1 MWFDR
6 FSNNKYTK
14 LPVLVESGRYIW
26 EGERAECLNGHSDIH
41 KEELL
46 VSDGSER
53 CSLKQTT
60 HQFLMPDKN
69 RQHAISLFENAV
81 TTIGKQLEQGRK
93 LISPMLP
100 SVVVDTDSHL
110 LPLEKELRIILEKG
124 HLHQIS
130 HRPRVD
136 IRYEEEITDVARAKR
151 LAKGALVHLASHSEC
166 WQRQTLNGVVP
177 KKVKARFSE
186 DDFHIYENRV
196 YARLLDKLDA
206 HLNQRIRT
214 VEQLNDTLGE
224 AFKLYD
230 NPNIDFRLSRKIC
243 DLWGQT
249 FDEEATLETLTLLEE
264 TLTTLRAMLHSIRN
278 LKQSGLYLLINR
290 NSQMGGALHRTNILN
305 HDAHYRHISVLWEML
320 SQHQLRLKSSSAEQ
334 FIHNQELSEFYCRYV
349 GLHFQHALTP
359 YSSNDECK
367 YESKEKLFSWAG
379 REFKLTREGFDW
391 ALVENRGRAE
401 VLRVKTW
408 LGFHEL
414 DYDKTSSLIGFSS
427 IGQELENPIDTDSA
441 IPLSPMDLYG
451 VERLGWFIDRAMTQ
465 LLVANYGEPILKLPQ
480 EVLNLLNG
488 SNSTLRE
495 SLNVTGDASPSLC
508 VNEDVPNDFLSE
520 LIEMLRVNNSHDQA
534 DSLKLRIAEI
544 KELQHCPVCD
554 SNTIRL
560 YSQANNTFRLNCDNC
575 NTSRYLIVNHL
586 GEREL
591 QLKLSDEAEDTF
603 SSLGRWFSGRNSR
616 LN

>member
-6 FSNNKYTK
+6 FTNAKCFN
-14 LPVLVESGRYIW
+14 LPMQIESGRYIW
-26 EGERAECLNGHSDIH
+26 EGEHAECLNGHSDIH
-41 KEELL
+41 KGELL

-81 TTIGKQLEQGRK
+81 TTIGKQLEQGGK

-110 LPLEKELRIILEKG
+110 LPLEKELHIILEKG

-136 IRYEEEITDVARAKR
+136 IHYEEEITDVARAKR

-214 VEQLNDTLGE
+214 IEQLNDTLGE
-224 AFKLYD
+224 ALKLYD
-230 NPNIDFRLSRKIC
+230 NSNIDFRLSRKIC

-278 LKQSGLYLLINR
+278 LKQNGLYLLINR
-290 NSQMGGALHRTNILN
+290 NAQIGGALHRTNILN

-379 REFKLTREGFDW
+379 REFKLIREGFDW
-391 ALVENRGRAE
+391 ALVENRGQAD
-401 VLRVKTW
+401 VLRIKTW

-414 DYDKTSSLIGFSS
+414 DFDKTSSLIGFSS
-427 IGQELENPIDTDSA
+427 IGQELEPPIDTDSA

-451 VERLGWFIDRAMTQ
+451 VERLGWFIDRVMTQ
-465 LLVANYGEPILKLPQ
+465 LLVKHYGEPIMKLPQ
-480 EVLNLLNG
+480 EVFNFLNG
-488 SNSTLRE
+488 PNSTLKV
-495 SLNVTGDASPSLC
+495 SLNVTEDASPSLC
-508 VNEDVPNDFLSE
+508 VNEDVSDNFLSE
-520 LIEMLRVNNSHDQA
+520 LIEMLIANNSHDQA

-575 NTSRYLIVNHL
+575 NTRRYLIENHL

-603 SSLGRWFSGRNSR
+603 SSLGRWFSGRNSS